1 MRRSFLVFLFFSL
14 NKVEFINNKL
24 RHKVRI
30 LGVIR
35 GGRSAATKESLITQ
49 INDAWTTIV
58 GERCHLIGLD
68 EIDPDNVAEDG
79 IIMPAAGKEIEWL
92 AKNQKTFEE
101 RAEKGET
108 SQDLLAEIKARQFK
122 Q

>member
-1 MRRSFLVFLFFSL
+1 
-14 NKVEFINNKL
+14 
-24 RHKVRI
+24 
-30 LGVIR
+30 
-35 GGRSAATKESLITQ
+35 
-49 INDAWTTIV
+49 V

-101 RAEKGET
+101 RAERGEET